1 MQQYWDGGIPWY
13 TAKDAPSLSDIF
25 VLTTERSISQ
35 AGVENSS
42 TKVLPIGTTVITARG
57 TVGRLACLG
66 IPMAMNQT
74 CYGLRGASGYPDF
87 FTYWNVRNTVN
98 DLRARTHGTIFDTIT
113 RETFKIAEAVLAPV
127 SVAKAFESVLGPLM
141 NRILENL
148 NESRSLTTQRDV
160 LLPRLVSGEFQFDF
174 GCCNRGE

>member
-1 MQQYWDGGIPWY
+1 MAEPRRCQDSL
-13 TAKDAPSLSDIF
+13 PSVSD
-25 VLTTERSISQ
+25 RY
-35 AGVENSS
+35 
-42 TKVLPIGTTVITARG
+42 PR
-57 TVGRLACLG
+57 
-66 IPMAMNQT
+66 
-74 CYGLRGASGYPDF
+74 LRGF
-87 FTYWNVRNTVN
+87 RVK
-98 DLRARTHGTIFDTIT
+98 IT
-113 RETFKIAEAVLAPV
+113 EAVLAPV